1 MLKGQPVIYSNPSGL
16 TFLIDPYGI
25 RYKRTKDLGELEDLL
40 VLYPDLWSLV
50 NPPYEESIPRSVTAN
65 LPFYVVLNSPQ
76 YDRSETLIEDGAR
89 KWVVALWNDDELF
102 NLCVTAQAGVSPF
115 H

>member
-76 YDRSETLIEDGAR
+76 YDRYETLIEDGAR
-89 KWVVALWNDDELF
+89 KWVMALWNDEEL
-102 NLCVTAQAGVSPF
+102 LSL
-115 H
+115 

>member
-25 RYKRTKDLGELEDLL
+25 RYKRTKDLGEPEDLL

-50 NPPYEESIPRSVTAN
+50 DPPDEEPIPCSVTAD
-65 LPFYVVLNSPQ
+65 LPFYVVLDSPQ
-76 YDRSETLIEDGAR
+76 SERSIPLTQDGAR
-89 KWVVALWNDDELF
+89 MWVMALWNDEEL
-102 NLCVTAQAGVSPF
+102 LSL
-115 H
+115 

>member
-50 NPPYEESIPRSVTAN
+50 DPQCEKPLPLSVTVDI
-65 LPFYVVLNSPQ
+65 PFYVVLDSPQ
-76 YDRSETLIEDGAR
+76 FKRSETLIEDGPR
-89 KWVVALWNDDELF
+89 KWVMALWNDEEL
-102 NLCVTAQAGVSPF
+102 LSL
-115 H
+115 

>member
-1 MLKGQPVIYSNPSGL
+1 MCMLKGQPVIYSNPSGL

-50 NPPYEESIPRSVTAN
+50 DPSPLNAPSSLAMRDAQHSLETERLKLAFDGSIFSY
-65 LPFYVVLNSPQ
+65 F
-76 YDRSETLIEDGAR
+76 
-89 KWVVALWNDDELF
+89 
-102 NLCVTAQAGVSPF
+102 
-115 H
+115 